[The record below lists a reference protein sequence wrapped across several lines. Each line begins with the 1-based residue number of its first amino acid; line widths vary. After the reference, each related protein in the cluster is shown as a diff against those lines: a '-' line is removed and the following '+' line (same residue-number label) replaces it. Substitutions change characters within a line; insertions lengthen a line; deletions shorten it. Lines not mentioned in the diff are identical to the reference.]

1 MIFLVLALHV
11 KKHAKAKTPPRR
23 GFIKELKRTDKP
35 LSFGYSVVGQS
46 FIAIITGGHKQK
58 PRRGGVFFKK
68 LKLTDKPGSVVGQS
82 FI

>member
-23 GFIKELKRTDKP
+23 GFLEVKSKKPRRSGVFFKKLKLTDKP

-58 PRRGGVFFKK
+58 PRRGGVL
-68 LKLTDKPGSVVGQS
+68 LKS
-82 FI
+82 